1 MIELRHLRYFLEIAR
16 QQHVTRAADALHITQ
31 STLSHQLRQLE
42 EALGVELFDRVGRGL
57 ILNEAGDIF
66 MAFATRAVLE
76 VEEGKVAIEELH
88 RLTRGQLR
96 IGVIHTY
103 NSTVLPP
110 VIAKFTAAH
119 PGVHLSVE
127 DLPAAEIERGVAN
140 GDLQLG
146 IAFSPT
152 TREDVVAESLFSER
166 LVLVVGK
173 SHPAAGLQEVG
184 ASHLSRMDLAVQ
196 TPRFS
201 ARKRI
206 DEALGKWI
214 NGRVRLEMSSIDAML
229 NTVELCGIGAVV
241 FERAVPETSDLV
253 RVPIVRPHVLRT
265 AALIW
270 NSRRTRSSA
279 ATKFAQA
286 VRAQFEAG
294 SQVTSR

>member
-1 MIELRHLRYFLEIAR
+1 M
-16 QQHVTRAADALHITQ
+16 TRAADALHITQ

-57 ILNEAGDIF
+57 SLNEAGETFI
-66 MAFATRAVLE
+66 AFATRAVLE

-88 RLTRGQLR
+88 SLTRGQLR

-103 NSTVLPP
+103 NATVLPP
-110 VIAKFTAAH
+110 VIAQFTAAH
-119 PGVHLSVE
+119 PGVHIAVE

-146 IAFSPT
+146 IAFSPS

-173 SHPAAGLQEVG
+173 NHPAAGLQEVG
-184 ASHLSRMDLAVQ
+184 ASQLSRMDLAVQ

-201 ARKRI
+201 SRRRI

-229 NTVELCGIGAVV
+229 NTVELCGMGAVV
-241 FERAVPETSDLV
+241 FERAVPETADLV

-279 ATKFAQA
+279 ATKFAQII
-286 VRAQFEAG
+286 RARFGATSLG
-294 SQVTSR
+294 PILVT